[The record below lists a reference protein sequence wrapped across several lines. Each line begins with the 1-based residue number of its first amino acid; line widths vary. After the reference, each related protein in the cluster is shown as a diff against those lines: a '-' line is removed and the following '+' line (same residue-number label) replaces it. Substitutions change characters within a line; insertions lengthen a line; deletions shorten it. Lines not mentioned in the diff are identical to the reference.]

1 MNAETRVMAEMESLP
16 GMQKALDL
24 IPTEKE
30 RKERERSGE
39 DRLKL
44 EF

>member
-1 MNAETRVMAEMESLP
+1 MNSETRVMAAKESLP
-16 GMQKALDL
+16 GMPKVLCL

-30 RKERERSGE
+30 RKEERGGG
-39 DRLKL
+39 DRLKV